1 MLATL
6 IQQSSRIPLIARA
19 VSFSLDSAF
28 MLLRN
33 TATSSVSSPRI
44 SSSAYWLVKMR
55 IYIVKHFSRPRILLR
70 FRLKSSAIRSASSAL
85 QASIGWSFLSCR
97 SISSIEF
104 TLMIPLIKLSSY
116 GRQGG
121 RVKPS
126 PKRGFITLIS
136 SSFFIIR
143 PCSTGIPAL
152 RAGWGRRV
160 WSRTCW

>member
-1 MLATL
+1 M
-6 IQQSSRIPLIARA
+6 ARA

-33 TATSSVSSPRI
+33 AATSSISLPRI

-55 IYIVKHFSRPRILLR
+55 IYIVKHFSRPLILLR
-70 FRLKSSAIRSASSAL
+70 FRSRISAIRSASSAL

-97 SISSIEF
+97 SISSIKL
-104 TLMIPLIKLSSY
+104 TLMISLIKLLSY

-121 RVKPS
+121 RVKPL
-126 PKRGFITLIS
+126 PKRGFITLI

-143 PCSTGIPAL
+143 PCSTGISAL
-152 RAGWGRRV
+152 RAGWRRRV